1 MLLPDID
8 IEFLKYSE
16 NHPERQEN
24 VRGFSE
30 RDYGG

>member
-8 IEFLKYSE
+8 IEFLQYSE
-16 NHPERQEN
+16 NRPELQEN

-30 RDYGG
+30 KDYGG